1 MRPTVANKRI
11 ASTSPSAR
19 LTAARYAPT
28 RRRLLTTS
36 AGSVAGVGLAG
47 LLAACGSS
55 SSEAGGSAS
64 SSGASGAWSF
74 TDDRGVTVKL
84 AARPKRVAFLTDTVT
99 AALWAAGLHPVAA
112 FVGNPSIAGSVGLT
126 LSKQGIVQIGGTD
139 FELNLEALVGAEP
152 DLLVD
157 ALQPDGT
164 LQTASQNAQ
173 VKQVAPIVGINM
185 YKPIE
190 HIVASA
196 ENLTKAVGD
205 ELADASA
212 KALYQAAAEKL
223 RAAVK
228 GNPGVR
234 VGFVFDISE
243 TGLGVMNQ
251 KTWPVLQTV
260 AALGVEL
267 VSVPQNSDNT
277 YSEGVSWEKVPRI
290 PADLLVWSVNDPLPT
305 NPVWARVP
313 AVAAGQLWKPDLASW
328 YAYSY
333 ANFGTLLD
341 GLATH
346 MASARTGVG
355 PTGSLT

>member
-1 MRPTVANKRI
+1 MRPAIANKRI
-11 ASTSPSAR
+11 ASTAPSAR
-19 LTAARYAPT
+19 LTAARHAPT

-55 SSEAGGSAS
+55 SEASGSGAA
-64 SSGASGAWSF
+64 SGASGAWSF

-196 ENLTKAVGD
+196 ENLTRAVGD

-212 KALYQAAAEKL
+212 KASYQAAAEKL
-223 RAAVK
+223 RAAAK

-243 TGLGVMNQ
+243 TELGVMNQ

-260 AALGVEL
+260 AALGVRL

>member
-1 MRPTVANKRI
+1 MPLATRTTVRPAPTRRH
-11 ASTSPSAR
+11 S
-19 LTAARYAPT
+19 PT

-36 AGSVAGVGLAG
+36 AGSVTGLGLAG

-55 SSEAGGSAS
+55 SDAGASSAS
-64 SSGASGAWSF
+64 DAWSF

-84 AARPKRVAFLTDTVT
+84 ASRPKRIAFLTDTVT
-99 AALWAAGLHPVAA
+99 ATLWAAGLHPVAA

-126 LSKQGIVQIGGTD
+126 LSKQGITQIGGSD
-139 FELNLEALVGAEP
+139 FELNLEALVGAKP

-190 HIVASA
+190 HIVTTA
-196 ENLTKAVGD
+196 ENLTKAAGAK
-205 ELADASA
+205 LADANA
-212 KALYQAAAEKL
+212 KAAYQAGAEKL
-223 RAAVK
+223 RSAAK
-228 GNPGVR
+228 ANPGVR

-243 TGLGVMNQ
+243 TELGVMNQ

-267 VSVPQNSDNT
+267 VAVKQDADNT
-277 YSEGVSWEKVPRI
+277 YSEGVSWEKVPQI

-305 NPVWARVP
+305 NPLWARVP
-313 AVAAGQLWKPDLASW
+313 AVAAGQSWKPDVASW

-333 ANFGTLLD
+333 TNFGSLLD
-341 GLATH
+341 GLAEHLAT
-346 MASARTGVG
+346 AKTGVG
-355 PTGSLT
+355 PTGALT